1 MYCAEFMLRVSHDG
15 NPIIYNNYTEIKYT
29 KHLNNALH
37 QNANITKRAR
47 YAIFALSIVD
57 DSCSLQHYF
66 INGTQ
71 SKYACSDWSLT
82 RHTDQI
88 SWPLLTFI
96 SRWKNWPLS
105 RGYFGSWGHALVAVA
120 ERVKQESMYG
130 LSAGTKGSSLCKEA
144 GGGGYFLIRG

>member
-15 NPIIYNNYTEIKYT
+15 NQIIYNNYTEIKYT
-29 KHLNNALH
+29 KHLNALH

-71 SKYACSDWSLT
+71 SKYACSD
-82 RHTDQI
+82 
-88 SWPLLTFI
+88 
-96 SRWKNWPLS
+96 
-105 RGYFGSWGHALVAVA
+105 
-120 ERVKQESMYG
+120 
-130 LSAGTKGSSLCKEA
+130 
-144 GGGGYFLIRG
+144 